1 MMWISSI
8 TLLALVVT
16 AEKKIELQ
24 DIEEDNLRSENQ
36 KQYGKTDGRQKEYS
50 ASAPGLVQ
58 LDYLKN
64 NYVQYYEPTQSSQQ
78 HRFVHQYAVTE
89 HPERSPVTPKPEY
102 GPPTPQ
108 QPVVG
113 YLSNVPIQ
121 LYLVPQY
128 YNEPTEQA
136 VHSHHGVQL
145 SAPAVAQVSY
155 QESQHEQQ
163 QPSYIEVPT
172 YVTPTAKTYLQPY
185 TSPVSYVNYVQPT
198 IAPTQ
203 ATVTPVISYQMP
215 VIHYP
220 TTISAPPP
228 KGYYQS
234 PQYIET
240 NSVDES
246 YNNEINDNKPYPS
259 HIEKL
264 SPKPTSSSYPR
275 YYNSRTP
282 IREEYRHPIEL
293 PNPSPLLLKAQPSH
307 LAHLPKALPMY
318 RPLTKPV
325 YATAGGY
332 ISSTFSPRP
341 NDESFSLPFKR
352 RPTSLLDSYIPSSI
366 QIEYLKRGYTKD
378 PLSAYEALSS
388 GRHLSQSSQAPVFPR
403 HYEQGFLPNQMY
415 HTAAGGITYGHHKRT
430 PKVEKVSQK

>member
-1 MMWISSI
+1 MFQITSIS
-8 TLLALVVT
+8 LLALVVT

-24 DIEEDNLRSENQ
+24 DIEEDNLRSEKQ
-36 KQYGKTDGRQKEYS
+36 KQYGKTEVRQQENS
-50 ASAPGLVQ
+50 GSAPGLVE

-64 NYVQYYEPTQSSQQ
+64 NYVQYYEPTQAPQS

-89 HPERSPVTPKPEY
+89 HPERSPATLRPQY
-102 GPPTPQ
+102 GPPTHQ

-113 YLSNVPIQ
+113 YLSNVPMQI
-121 LYLVPQY
+121 YLVPQY
-128 YNEPTEQA
+128 YNEPTEQTA
-136 VHSHHGVQL
+136 HSHQGVQI
-145 SAPAVAQVSY
+145 SAPDVAQVSY
-155 QESQHEQQ
+155 QEPQHVQQ
-163 QPSYIEVPT
+163 QPSYIEVPA
-172 YVTPTAKTYLQPY
+172 YVTPTAHLQPY
-185 TSPVSYVNYVQPT
+185 TPSVSYVNYVQPT
-198 IAPTQ
+198 IAPAQ
-203 ATVTPVISYQMP
+203 ATVTPVIAYQMP
-215 VIHYP
+215 VVHYP
-220 TTISAPPP
+220 TTISAPPT

-246 YNNEINDNKPYPS
+246 LNNKIHNNEPYPS
-259 HIEKL
+259 HVERP
-264 SPKPTSSSYPR
+264 SPKPTGSGYPR

-293 PNPSPLLLKAQPSH
+293 PNPSPLLLKAPPPH

-325 YATAGGY
+325 YSTGGGY
-332 ISSTFSPRP
+332 VSSTFSPRP
-341 NDESFSLPFKR
+341 SESFSHPFKR

-366 QIEYLKRGYTKD
+366 QIEYLKRGYAKD
-378 PLSAYEALSS
+378 PISAYEALSS

-403 HYEQGFLPNQMY
+403 YYERGFLPNEMY
-415 HTAAGGITYGHHKRT
+415 HTAAGGITYGHYKRA